1 MVLPTPLCPRRSTLS
16 PRSMKSREECKCSYR
31 LRLMERGWFQSKRS
45 RVANLPRVARRV
57 RARRLRLSRSRRSI
71 STSFS
76 QTSTGPMRLLV
87 VCSKKARKAGSDTR
101 KPSCCNCVATSSFD
115 IVASEVVRDHVS
127 VRDVVA
133 QGDEDGDGMLG
144 GAAML
149 FAQDADFAGVVR
161 AALDGFG
168 DGFGEDVLA
177 VKVEQF
183 GGPGGHAA
191 DVAASRDTA
200 VDKLKGETIEA
211 LKAQGMEYEQRM
223 EELDK
228 LEWPKPNR
236 DFIYDTF
243 NAFSDKHP
251 WVGEENIAPK
261 SVAREIL
268 ERFCSFHD
276 YVRDMGLQRFE
287 GVLLR
292 YLSEAYRALSRSVP
306 VRFRSEAVEDLV
318 ASLGG
323 VVRTV
328 DSSLLEEWE
337 EMRAPTTV
345 AGGLPAALEPK
356 KPRDPAADPRSFAA
370 RIRAELHRLL
380 GALARRDFDEARAA
394 LRDDET
400 SAWTSERLA
409 AEMAPY
415 FEEHKQ
421 IVVTPL
427 ARSRS

>member
-1 MVLPTPLCPRRSTLS
+1 LENPR
-16 PRSMKSREECKCSYR
+16 P
-31 LRLMERGWFQSKRS
+31 
-45 RVANLPRVARRV
+45 V
-57 RARRLRLSRSRRSI
+57 
-71 STSFS
+71 
-76 QTSTGPMRLLV
+76 
-87 VCSKKARKAGSDTR
+87 
-101 KPSCCNCVATSSFD
+101 
-115 IVASEVVRDHVS
+115 
-127 VRDVVA
+127 
-133 QGDEDGDGMLG
+133 
-144 GAAML
+144 L
-149 FAQDADFAGVVR
+149 FAQ
-161 AALDGFG
+161 L
-168 DGFGEDVLA
+168 
-177 VKVEQF
+177 
-183 GGPGGHAA
+183 
-191 DVAASRDTA
+191 
-200 VDKLKGETIEA
+200 DKLKGETIEA

-292 YLSEAYRALSRSVP
+292 YLSEAYRALSQSVP

-345 AGGLPAALEPK
+345 AGALPTALEAK
-356 KPRDPAADPRSFAA
+356 KPRDPAADPRAFAA

-394 LRDDET
+394 LRDDERRPGP
-400 SAWTSERLA
+400 AERLA
-409 AEMAPY
+409 AEIAPY
-415 FEEHKQ
+415 FDEHEQ
-421 IVVTPL
+421 DPRHAAGAQPAQHHARPSRPAHL
-427 ARSRS
+427 GGAADHRRSRRRRGLRHSRAHRSDGRQKLRVPRRYPGAYFDEKAFDLLQTASRSRIPR

>member
-45 RVANLPRVARRV
+45 RVANLPRVARRG

-71 STSFS
+71 SPSFS
-76 QTSTGPMRLLV
+76 QTSSGPMRLLV

-191 DVAASRDTA
+191 DVAAS
-200 VDKLKGETIEA
+200 
-211 LKAQGMEYEQRM
+211 
-223 EELDK
+223 LD
-228 LEWPKPNR
+228 P
-236 DFIYDTF
+236 
-243 NAFSDKHP
+243 
-251 WVGEENIAPK
+251 
-261 SVAREIL
+261 
-268 ERFCSFHD
+268 
-276 YVRDMGLQRFE
+276 
-287 GVLLR
+287 
-292 YLSEAYRALSRSVP
+292 
-306 VRFRSEAVEDLV
+306 
-318 ASLGG
+318 
-323 VVRTV
+323 
-328 DSSLLEEWE
+328 
-337 EMRAPTTV
+337 
-345 AGGLPAALEPK
+345 ALEQ
-356 KPRDPAADPRSFAA
+356 DADVGSGGAQTTATGGRC
-370 RIRAELHRLL
+370 
-380 GALARRDFDEARAA
+380 GALLAAYDFGAMFGKLDLLAMAEGADVLGNDGGAIEQSDRAVVGNIDPEA
-394 LRDDET
+394 LRDDIACLTKLIQQARALEKREVESKMT
-400 SAWTSERLA
+400 KLKKVLSENRIFDDPKMKLLIF
-409 AEMAPY
+409 PDT
-415 FEEHKQ
+415 KD
-421 IVVTPL
+421 TPTH
-427 ARSRS
+427 